1 MTMNRPIYLKILVVV
16 MMLFM
21 LSCREEDDNLAEP
34 ILGLGGDTWTKGELD
49 QWLFNNFTSP
59 YNIEVKYRWDASE
72 SDITRNLVPP
82 SLDKVIPIMEVVRKG
97 WIEPYIAEAGAPFL
111 KKFCPKQYV
120 LVGSAS
126 FNPNGTIIL
135 GQAEGG
141 RKVVLFRINDF
152 SNTDTNQVKEILH
165 TIHHEFAHIL
175 HQNVLYP
182 EEYKH
187 ITPGGYTGTWYLF
200 STEEALSEGFI
211 TPYSKSGFDDDFV
224 EMVATM
230 LVEGKVGFNALINGI
245 PQAAAR
251 SALRQKE
258 QIVVN
263 YFTQVYGIDIYHLQA
278 TTEAAIKEI
287 TK

>member
-1 MTMNRPIYLKILVVV
+1 MNRPIYLKILVVV